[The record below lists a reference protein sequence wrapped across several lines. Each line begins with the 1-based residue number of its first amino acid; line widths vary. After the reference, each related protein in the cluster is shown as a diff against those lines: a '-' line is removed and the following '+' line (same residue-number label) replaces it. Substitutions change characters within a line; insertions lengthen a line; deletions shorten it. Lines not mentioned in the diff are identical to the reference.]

1 VENETPAT
9 NGNAEAAGSAGT
21 GALAQDTASP
31 GSAAQGGE
39 VVRLQMPQ
47 PPPEQDPTGQAATD
61 GASATGAGA
70 RGAKAASDGGNDR
83 HVRALTRSW
92 LGVVTRN
99 RWWRRNLGDNF
110 SLEHELDAKI
120 DRLRV
125 TVSTMPDNVM
135 PAMDAK
141 LREQLL
147 QQLQRAAELLDDCE
161 PFERVMQR
169 ISFVETEIMMRL
181 ADDHLDLAIEALRA
195 EASISLPVDASKQ
208 MLDEIDK
215 LAGSTEEPPKRKVR
229 IVGLKAR
236 LTASVIEL
244 FRGSERARDAIQI
257 LGVALIALTFALGG
271 LFYGDLKLRD
281 SLFTHYGDAVALQT
295 QPAFGQPAATA
306 RPDGGT
312 DEPAVPGAATP
323 SAPQAT
329 IIDQSGR
336 PGALQLVHLPD
347 GPSRLIGFG
356 FPVLVMA
363 SFFGGIGACLS
374 GLFSFTLQGRVPNE
388 YEGWFRTLI
397 RPVIGIASGFL
408 AVVILRSGLLT
419 FGDDLAWVAITAL
432 AFGFSERLF
441 MGTMERLEGLPK

>member
-9 NGNAEAAGSAGT
+9 NGNADAAGAAGT
-21 GALAQDTASP
+21 AAVAQDTASS
-31 GSAAQGGE
+31 GSAPQGGE
-39 VVRLQMPQ
+39 VLRFQMPQ
-47 PPPEQDPTGQAATD
+47 PPPEQDPTGQAGTD
-61 GASATGAGA
+61 GASAAGAGA
-70 RGAKAASDGGNDR
+70 RGATAAGQGGNDR
-83 HVRALTRSW
+83 RTRTSTPTW
-92 LGVVTRN
+92 LEEVTRN

-125 TVSTMPDNVM
+125 TVSTMPENVV
-135 PAMDAK
+135 PAMDAT
-141 LREQLL
+141 LRAQLL
-147 QQLQRAAELLDDCE
+147 QQLERAAELLDACE

-195 EASISLPVDASKQ
+195 EASISLPGDASKQ

-257 LGVALIALTFALGG
+257 LGVALIALTFALGV
-271 LFYGDLKLRD
+271 LFDRDLDLRA
-281 SLFTHYGDAVALQT
+281 SLFTHYGDTVALQT
-295 QPAFGQPAATA
+295 EAAPGQPATA
-306 RPDGGT
+306 
-312 DEPAVPGAATP
+312 P

-329 IIDQSGR
+329 MTDQSAR
-336 PGALQLVHLPD
+336 PGALQLAHLPD
-347 GPSRLIGFG
+347 GASRLIGFA

-408 AVVILRSGLLT
+408 AVIILRSGLLT

>member
-1 VENETPAT
+1 
-9 NGNAEAAGSAGT
+9 
-21 GALAQDTASP
+21 
-31 GSAAQGGE
+31 
-39 VVRLQMPQ
+39 
-47 PPPEQDPTGQAATD
+47 
-61 GASATGAGA
+61 
-70 RGAKAASDGGNDR
+70 
-83 HVRALTRSW
+83 
-92 LGVVTRN
+92 
-99 RWWRRNLGDNF
+99 
-110 SLEHELDAKI
+110 
-120 DRLRV
+120 
-125 TVSTMPDNVM
+125 VM

-147 QQLQRAAELLDDCE
+147 QQLERAAELLDACE

-181 ADDHLDLAIEALRA
+181 ADNHLDLAIEALRA

-295 QPAFGQPAATA
+295 QPALGQPAATA

-312 DEPAVPGAATP
+312 DEPAVPGATTP
-323 SAPQAT
+323 SAPQT
-329 IIDQSGR
+329 TTIDQSGR

>member
-9 NGNAEAAGSAGT
+9 NGNADAAGAAGT
-21 GALAQDTASP
+21 AAVAQDTASS
-31 GSAAQGGE
+31 GSAPQGGE
-39 VVRLQMPQ
+39 VLRFQMPQ
-47 PPPEQDPTGQAATD
+47 PPPEQDPTGQAGTD
-61 GASATGAGA
+61 GASAAGAGA
-70 RGAKAASDGGNDR
+70 RGATAAGQGGNDR
-83 HVRALTRSW
+83 RTRTSKPTW
-92 LGVVTRN
+92 PEEVTRN

-125 TVSTMPDNVM
+125 TVSTMPENVV
-135 PAMDAK
+135 PAMDAT
-141 LREQLL
+141 LRAQLL
-147 QQLQRAAELLDDCE
+147 QQLERAAELLDACE

-195 EASISLPVDASKQ
+195 EASISLPGDASKQ

-257 LGVALIALTFALGG
+257 LGVALIALTFALGV
-271 LFYGDLKLRD
+271 LFDRDLDLRA
-281 SLFTHYGDAVALQT
+281 SLFTHYGDTVALQT
-295 QPAFGQPAATA
+295 EAAPGQPATA
-306 RPDGGT
+306 
-312 DEPAVPGAATP
+312 P

-329 IIDQSGR
+329 MTDQSAR
-336 PGALQLVHLPD
+336 PGALQLAHLPD
-347 GPSRLIGFG
+347 GASRLIGFA

-408 AVVILRSGLLT
+408 AVIILRSGLLT